1 MNAKDYA
8 LFCSLFY
15 VTKKMKI
22 EMITIG
28 DELLIGQITNTNS
41 VWMARELTAEGFRVV
56 AITTV
61 GDAPDDLLKALE
73 TAFARADILLLT
85 GGVGPTRD
93 DRTKETLCRYFNC
106 GLTFN
111 QAVLQHI
118 EALFERRKIA
128 LNPLTRDQAMVP
140 EVATVIPNRVGTAP
154 LLWFQRGE
162 QLLVSMPGVPS
173 EMRTAMQEE
182 IIPRLKQ
189 SFRLSS
195 YQRRDYLVTGFS
207 ESALAAHLT
216 SFEDQLAAP
225 FSLAYLPTYE
235 GIRLRL
241 SAWGEEHAAAMERQ
255 DRLLRELLGSH
266 CISYSARRAEELL
279 GEMLM
284 ERGLTLSTAES
295 CTGGYIAHLITSI
308 SGASSW
314 YMGSVVAYDN
324 SIKEKLLQVKKETL
338 ATQGAVSREVAEEM
352 VRGVAAA
359 TGTSCA
365 IAVTGIMGP
374 DGGSREKPV
383 GSVWVATLCRQELI
397 AHAYIVGNNR
407 AQNIERTAGIAITQL
422 LRMLQQEAVS

>member
-1 MNAKDYA
+1 MQKIMLYFAVYFT
-8 LFCSLFY
+8 LQ
-15 VTKKMKI
+15 KKMKI

-61 GDAPDDLLKALE
+61 GDAPDDLLKALD

-111 QAVLQHI
+111 QEVLQHI

-241 SAWGEEHAAAMERQ
+241 SAWGEEHAGEMERQ

>member
-1 MNAKDYA
+1 
-8 LFCSLFY
+8 
-15 VTKKMKI
+15 
-22 EMITIG
+22 
-28 DELLIGQITNTNS
+28 
-41 VWMARELTAEGFRVV
+41 
-56 AITTV
+56 
-61 GDAPDDLLKALE
+61 
-73 TAFARADILLLT
+73 
-85 GGVGPTRD
+85 
-93 DRTKETLCRYFNC
+93 
-106 GLTFN
+106 
-111 QAVLQHI
+111 
-118 EALFERRKIA
+118 
-128 LNPLTRDQAMVP
+128 
-140 EVATVIPNRVGTAP
+140 
-154 LLWFQRGE
+154 
-162 QLLVSMPGVPS
+162 MPGVPS

-241 SAWGEEHAAAMERQ
+241 SAWGEEHAGEMERQ

>member
-1 MNAKDYA
+1 MQKIMLYFAVYFT
-8 LFCSLFY
+8 LQ
-15 VTKKMKI
+15 KKMKI

-111 QAVLQHI
+111 QEVLQHI

-241 SAWGEEHAAAMERQ
+241 SAWGEEHAGEMERQ

>member
-1 MNAKDYA
+1 MQKIMLYFAVYFT
-8 LFCSLFY
+8 LQ
-15 VTKKMKI
+15 KKMKI

-61 GDAPDDLLKALE
+61 GDAPDDLLKALD

-241 SAWGEEHAAAMERQ
+241 SAWGEEHAGEMERQ